1 MTSLSLDHSNNIVGC
16 KDSSSSVW
24 DKMKYPSSFSM
35 FVGSEIK
42 LIENL
47 KLGGA
52 GVISATTNVTHSI
65 ARAVFDNFK
74 NKKIDN
80 NMFEKLC
87 AIRKAYDDSGNLI
100 TALHYSLSLNNK
112 QYKNIL
118 PPLVPLSQKKQKELL
133 SKLKKLDFFPTK
145 SIAA

>member
-1 MTSLSLDHSNNIVGC
+1 
-16 KDSSSSVW
+16 
-24 DKMKYPSSFSM
+24 
-35 FVGSEIK
+35 
-42 LIENL
+42 
-47 KLGGA
+47 
-52 GVISATTNVTHSI
+52 
-65 ARAVFDNFK
+65 
-74 NKKIDN
+74 
-80 NMFEKLC
+80 MFEKLC